1 MNKTYKNGITFV
13 IYTFWALS
21 CFVAAIIGVVD
32 PNGTM
37 DVLRLIPWFSWM
49 GALGYAVHVFGNLLM
64 ASVALL
70 FAFRN
75 LSK

>member
-1 MNKTYKNGITFV
+1 MNQKLRTNIAFV
-13 IYTFWALS
+13 IFTFFALS
-21 CFVAAIIGVVD
+21 SFLAAIIGVID
-32 PNGTM
+32 PSGTM